1 MSASAAHSL
10 PRRFAEHWDRLAWLR
25 PGQRLAVAVSG
36 GSDSL
41 ALLLLLRRHAERRR
55 LQLSVAHFHHGLR
68 PEADADAEF
77 AASWARRLALPFW
90 LCRSTALRPEM
101 PNLEAAARRRRYRFF
116 SRLLALSPPAAD
128 AVATG
133 HTADDQAETVLLRL
147 LRGTGPSGL
156 SAIQP
161 VLRARRGSILRPLLP
176 FHRDELQAWLRAEG
190 ASWREDA
197 SNRDSRR
204 RRNRIRH
211 ELLPAL
217 ERDYNPRLRR
227 RLAALAELVQAEE
240 QVWAELTAQDRGLA
254 APIEGAG
261 LQVETMRLAALPLAR
276 LRRLLRA
283 WAEEGGRGAAC
294 DFIHL
299 HAVTEAIHAA
309 AGAAPPHRPR
319 HYRLG
324 GLVVRITPRW
334 VWLRPAPGACGVILK
349 P

>member
-1 MSASAAHSL
+1 MSASSVHSL
-10 PRRFAEHWDRLAWLR
+10 PRRFAEHWDRQAWLR
-25 PGQRLAVAVSG
+25 PGQRLALAVSG

-55 LQLSVAHFHHGLR
+55 LQLSVAHYHHGLR
-68 PEADADAEF
+68 PDADADAEF
-77 AASWARRLALPFW
+77 AAAWARRLALPFW
-90 LCRSTALRPEM
+90 LCRATALRPEM
-101 PNLEAAARRRRYRFF
+101 PNLEAAARHRRYRFF
-116 SRLLALSPPAAD
+116 SRLLALAPPTPD

-156 SAIQP
+156 CAIQP
-161 VLRARRGSILRPLLP
+161 LLRAGRGRILRPLLP

-190 ASWREDA
+190 VSWREDA
-197 SNRDSRR
+197 SNRDPRR

-227 RLAALAELVQAEE
+227 RLAALAELMQAEE
-240 QVWAELTAQDRGLA
+240 QVWAELTAADHRLA
-254 APIEGAG
+254 APAEGTG
-261 LQVETMRLAALPLAR
+261 LQVETARLAALPLAR

-283 WAEEGGRGAAC
+283 WAEEGGSGATC

-299 HAVTEAIHAA
+299 EAVAAAIHAA
-309 AGAAPPHRPR
+309 AGAAPPNRPR

-324 GLVVRITPRW
+324 GQVVRITPRW
-334 VWLRPAPGACGVILK
+334 VWLRPAPGTCGVILK